1 MKHAIRLGVATVVV
15 FFFGIGS
22 WCALAPLDGAIL
34 GSGSLVVQG
43 NRKTVQHR
51 EGGIVAE
58 LKVRDGSVVEQ
69 GQVLLRLDDTQA
81 RAAYDVHRSQL
92 LADRALSARDWAE
105 LSGAPEISFPADMTE
120 DDPMAAAMMARERI
134 VFRNRRDL
142 LQRQLDVID
151 LRVQQTQFQ
160 ERGARM
166 QLASTIKQL
175 GFAESELRAIA
186 ELAQSGLASKNRL
199 LEVSRVAEAV
209 RGQVGQL
216 SAEVARFGSQS
227 VELAAEKLRLRETS
241 QTEAARE
248 LRESQLRINDVL
260 PRLVADRDQLS
271 RLEIRAPIA
280 GEVVNLAIFT
290 TGGVIEAGRPLMD
303 LVPTSR
309 TLMAEAEIRPEDV
322 EHLRV
327 GQRAEV
333 MAVGFNARETVPIQ
347 GEIRVISADKVT
359 DNRTGHSYFRAE
371 IALLAEGPGRTLL
384 PRLSPGMPIE
394 VIVPVA
400 PRTVL
405 DFLIAPLRDS
415 LRGAMREL

>member
-1 MKHAIRLGVATVVV
+1 M
-15 FFFGIGS
+15 
-22 WCALAPLDGAIL
+22 
-34 GSGSLVVQG
+34 
-43 NRKTVQHR
+43 
-51 EGGIVAE
+51 
-58 LKVRDGSVVEQ
+58 
-69 GQVLLRLDDTQA
+69 
-81 RAAYDVHRSQL
+81 
-92 LADRALSARDWAE
+92 
-105 LSGAPEISFPADMTE
+105 
-120 DDPMAAAMMARERI
+120 
-134 VFRNRRDL
+134 
-142 LQRQLDVID
+142 
-151 LRVQQTQFQ
+151 
-160 ERGARM
+160 
-166 QLASTIKQL
+166 
-175 GFAESELRAIA
+175 
-186 ELAQSGLASKNRL
+186 
-199 LEVSRVAEAV
+199 AEAV

-290 TGGVIEAGRPLMD
+290 TGGVVEAGRPLMD

-333 MAVGFNARETVPIQ
+333 MAVGFNARDTVPIQ

-359 DNRTGHSYFRAE
+359 DSRTGHSYFRAE